1 MLVTF
6 VIFVVFVVFVMLGT
20 VMLGTVMLLNVIK
33 LIVTAPMLLLLF
45 KGVTNADN
53 SAP

>member
-1 MLVTF
+1 MVPVMF
-6 VIFVVFVVFVMLGT
+6 VIFVIFGVFVMLGP
-20 VMLGTVMLLNVIK
+20 VMLLNVIK